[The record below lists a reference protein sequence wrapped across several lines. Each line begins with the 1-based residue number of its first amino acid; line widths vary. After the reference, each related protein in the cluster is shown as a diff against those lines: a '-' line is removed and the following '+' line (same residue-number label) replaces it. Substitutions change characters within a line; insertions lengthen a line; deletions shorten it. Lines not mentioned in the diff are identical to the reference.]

1 VAFLRWKFALGQVAF
16 FLPVYVA
23 SKGSSPKTVR
33 AFYFYLRLRKV
44 GSDHGLVSVQRGK
57 EGAYVPLD
65 RNNLPRR
72 RWNE

>member
-1 VAFLRWKFALGQVAF
+1 MEFRLGQVAF

-33 AFYFYLRLRKV
+33 AFYFYLRLRAV
-44 GSDHGLVSVQRGK
+44 VSNHRLVSVQQGK

-65 RNNLPRR
+65 RNYLPRR
-72 RWNE
+72 CWNE